1 MSLNF
6 IANDPLRLHY
16 TPVRGAI
23 TRGSRRMKQL
33 ALTLAAPPAP
43 TLGNFVTG
51 SNAEVLA
58 ALRALAAG
66 SLRER
71 MLLLWGAPGSGRSHL
86 LRAVVAALGA
96 AGRSSMFAA
105 AAVPDIAED
114 GVLGIDDV
122 QQLDGAGQIA
132 LFNAFNRLKEGGGVL
147 IATADAPPARLVLRA
162 DLQTRLA
169 SGLVYEVHA
178 LSDEDR
184 RRAVADYATARG
196 FAMPVEVADYLLAR
210 VPRDLATLRALV
222 DTLDRTSLEQKRA
235 VTVPL
240 AREVLQLLNTA
251 PGER

>member
-1 MSLNF
+1 
-6 IANDPLRLHY
+6 
-16 TPVRGAI
+16 
-23 TRGSRRMKQL
+23 MKQL

-43 TLGNFVTG
+43 SFDNFVVG
-51 SNAEVLA
+51 GNAEVLA
-58 ALRALAAG
+58 ALRALAGGAG
-66 SLRER
+66 RER

-96 AGRSSMFAA
+96 AGRSSVFAA

-132 LFNAFNRLKEGGGVL
+132 LFSTFNRLKEGGGVL
-147 IATADAPPARLVLRA
+147 IATADAPPARLALRS

-184 RRAVADYATARG
+184 RAAVADYAAARG
-196 FAMPVEVADYLLAR
+196 FVLPAEVADYLLAR

-240 AREVLQLLNTA
+240 AREVLQLLNTV
-251 PGER
+251 PETDKR

>member
-1 MSLNF
+1 
-6 IANDPLRLHY
+6 
-16 TPVRGAI
+16 
-23 TRGSRRMKQL
+23 MKQL

-43 TLGNFVTG
+43 SLGNFVAG
-51 SNAEVLA
+51 GNAEVLA
-58 ALRALAAG
+58 ALRALVSG
-66 SLRER
+66 DLRER

-86 LRAVVAALGA
+86 LQAVVAALRA
-96 AGRSSMFAA
+96 AGRNTTFAA
-105 AAVPDIAED
+105 AAVPEIAED

-122 QQLDGAGQIA
+122 QRLDAEAQIA

-184 RRAVADYATARG
+184 RAAVAGYAAARG
-196 FAMPVEVADYLLAR
+196 FVLPAEVTEYLLAR

-222 DTLDRTSLEQKRA
+222 DTLDRSSLEQKRA

-240 AREVLQLLNTA
+240 AREVLQLLNESD
-251 PGER
+251 GVK